1 MLWRTTTMFKKL
13 HTTGRN
19 NSLSRIL
26 AFVAALALLAGM
38 PLFSYAEE
46 TEYSLSVSGFELDFD
61 VHTDYYLALPENFET
76 CSIDAYTGFKTITV
90 SVEQYA
96 TYFPYQDTAY
106 KLGEPL
112 KLGQGRAKVTV
123 TATLKDGS
131 AKEYLIALADPNG
144 ADYAYARAR
153 VTSTVNVREQPST
166 DSNII
171 KTLVN
176 NARVYYLKS
185 EGDWCMVQLINH
197 INGGKIGYIHKDY
210 LRWGWL
216 ETEMP
221 AQYAE
226 EIAALQAAH
235 PNWTFS
241 FVDVEMTYAEALE
254 KYGSANEQYIN
265 PLYYL
270 QEDKIF
276 ALLDIDSYTPDA
288 WTDDGIAAIWVNENA
303 ISKANAVSY
312 FNAASES
319 LLMNPYYI
327 ACRAALESGYGTSK
341 YAKGMSGVTIN
352 DQYVDLGGTYYNLY
366 GIGAYDHNPNNC
378 MLTARD
384 RNWNSLRRSIVEGAN
399 WVKDQYLDQGAT
411 TPYFFRFAGFQ
422 NKVYMTDVQAPLKEA
437 SILKRAYTD
446 PNATAHFIIP
456 VYADLIEPPVLDPF
470 TDIDPE
476 AWYYDEVS
484 GAVEAGLFNGMSDT
498 YFGVSDS
505 ITRAQFVT
513 AIARLCGETQPTNA
527 NDHFTDVPADQWY
540 YSYVCWA
547 YEKGLVN
554 GISETEFAP
563 EKPITRQEMCKMMG
577 TAIEYLKSAELSA
590 ENAKT
595 FADLDQIADWAK
607 TWVDKCSA
615 NGIFNGDQNNFFHPE
630 DNANRAEAAAVFYRC
645 YQQFTGE

>member
-1 MLWRTTTMFKKL
+1 MFKKL

-645 YQQFTGE
+645 YQQFVEPQPAE

>member
-1 MLWRTTTMFKKL
+1 MFKKL

-176 NARVYYLKS
+176 NARVFYLKS

-265 PLYYL
+265 PLHYL

-288 WTDDGIAAIWVNENA
+288 WTDEGIAAIWVNENA

-645 YQQFTGE
+645 YQQFVEPQPAE

>member
-1 MLWRTTTMFKKL
+1 MFKKL

-615 NGIFNGDQNNFFHPE
+615 NGIFNGYQNNFFHPE

-645 YQQFTGE
+645 YQQFVEPQPAE

>member
-1 MLWRTTTMFKKL
+1 MFKKL

-61 VHTDYYLALPENFET
+61 VHTDYYLAQPENFET
-76 CSIDAYTGFKTITV
+76 CSIDAYTGFKAITV

-288 WTDDGIAAIWVNENA
+288 WTDEGIAAIWVNENA
-303 ISKANAVSY
+303 ISKANAISY

-645 YQQFTGE
+645 YQQFVEPQPAE